1 VDQTYDIFELTHEGP
16 VWRTSVDG
24 LAAAMA
30 DLKALAA
37 STKNEVRLLHLETKS
52 IVAVMNVPPTA

>member
-1 VDQTYDIFELTHEGP
+1 LA
-16 VWRTSVDG
+16 TSVDG

-52 IVAVMNVPPTA
+52 IVAVMNVPPAA